1 MRIYSIAIE
10 ISIDEFTWLGSNMLK
25 IFQIKL
31 QIFFLE
37 VSFAYLCFLMSF
49 IPFLKLPNLSVGFC
63 LEKKKKEKK
72 NKDKDL
78 SNIPVLKRALIGPN
92 YLHLRVARGGAC
104 IKPVAS

>member
-1 MRIYSIAIE
+1 
-10 ISIDEFTWLGSNMLK
+10 
-25 IFQIKL
+25 
-31 QIFFLE
+31 
-37 VSFAYLCFLMSF
+37 MSF

-78 SNIPVLKRALIGPN
+78 SNIPVLKRALMGPN